1 MIHLNSFDI
10 LVDAHHGF
18 RPGRSCETQLINTV
32 EHLARS
38 VNDRNQTDL
47 LILDSSK
54 AFDKIAHKR
63 LLLKL
68 EFYGIR
74 GLVLAWI
81 KAWLIGRTQQVAL
94 EGEFSEKSCV
104 RSGVPQGTVL
114 GPLCFL
120 FVNDIGNDIT
130 SNIKLFADDT
140 LLYGL
145 VHNSDDAI
153 SLQSDLDKLVEWA
166 KLWQMAFNPSKCYV
180 LHVCRTKCPF
190 IHPYTVL
197 GHTLQAVDHYPYLGV
212 SLSEN
217 LSWKPHI
224 LNITNKANSTLG
236 FVKRNLHHC
245 PQKVKD
251 QVYKS
256 LVRPRLEYGCTVW
269 DPYRAYQKS

>member
-1 MIHLNSFDI
+1 MIYLNSFDI
-10 LVDAHHGF
+10 VVDAQHGL
-18 RPGRSCETQLINTV
+18 RPGRSCKTQLINIL

-47 LILDSSK
+47 LILDFFK
-54 AFDKIAHKR
+54 AFDKVAHKL

-68 EFYGIR
+68 EYYGIR

-81 KAWLIGRTQQVAL
+81 KAWLIGRTQQLAL

-145 VHNSDDAI
+145 VHNFDDGI
-153 SLQSDLDKLVEWA
+153 SLQSDMEWLVE
-166 KLWQMAFNPSKCYV
+166 
-180 LHVCRTKCPF
+180 
-190 IHPYTVL
+190 
-197 GHTLQAVDHYPYLGV
+197 
-212 SLSEN
+212 
-217 LSWKPHI
+217 
-224 LNITNKANSTLG
+224 
-236 FVKRNLHHC
+236 
-245 PQKVKD
+245 
-251 QVYKS
+251 
-256 LVRPRLEYGCTVW
+256 
-269 DPYRAYQKS
+269 